1 MFPVERLVPILLLST
16 LAVLPGCRQEA
27 PSTDNIRTVLV
38 QVVEDAPMSGIAL
51 AGEVR
56 ARHEVELAFR
66 VGGKITARLADTGS
80 EIRAGQALARLDP
93 ADLQLAASA
102 SAAQLAA
109 AESELATSAA
119 EQRRYAELLS
129 KNFVSQAAYDA
140 RQNALNSASAR
151 LEQARAQSRISSN
164 QAAYGTLSA
173 EFPAV
178 ISAVLADAGQV
189 VAAGQPV
196 FRVARPEEKEV
207 QVAIPEGRLEAIRTA
222 QNFAVHLWADPKTV
236 IAGRL
241 RELAAVADPQTRTYL
256 ARIQLIDPPAQVRLG
271 MTARVTINEGSHRTK
286 QPVLR
291 RVPLAALGD
300 QGKGPFV
307 WVVQA
312 GKLEQRSVQVGE
324 FREDGATIT
333 AGLQAGETV
342 VVAGISRLV
351 AGQAVIAS
359 VAPPPNKQR

>member
-1 MFPVERLVPILLLST
+1 MRPAERFVPILLLTT
-16 LAVLPGCRQEA
+16 LALLPGCRQETA
-27 PSTDNIRTVLV
+27 STESARTVLV
-38 QVVEDAPMSGIAL
+38 HVATGAPSKGTTFT
-51 AGEVR
+51 GEVR

-66 VGGKITARLADTGS
+66 VGGKIATRLADTGS
-80 EIRAGQALARLDP
+80 EIRAGQPLARLDP

-119 EQRRYAELLS
+119 ERQRYADLLS
-129 KNFVSQAAYDA
+129 RKFVSQAAYDT
-140 RQNALNSASAR
+140 RLHALNSASAR
-151 LEQARAQSRISSN
+151 LEQARAQSRLSSN

-178 ISAVLADAGQV
+178 VSAVLADAGQV

-207 QVAIPEGRLEAIRTA
+207 QIAIPESQLAAIRA
-222 QNFAVHLWADPKTV
+222 AKNFAVHLWADPETV

-241 RELAAVADPQTRTYL
+241 RELGAVADPQTRTYP
-256 ARIQLIDPPAQVRLG
+256 ARIQLIDPPPQVRLG
-271 MTARVTINEGSHRTK
+271 MTARVTATDGASTDEPSP
-286 QPVLR
+286 PVLI
-291 RVPLAALGD
+291 PLAAVGD

-307 WVVQA
+307 WVVRE
-312 GKLEQRSVQVGE
+312 GKLEQRPVQVGE

-342 VVAGISRLV
+342 VVAGISRLL

-359 VAPPPNKQR
+359 LAPPPDKQR